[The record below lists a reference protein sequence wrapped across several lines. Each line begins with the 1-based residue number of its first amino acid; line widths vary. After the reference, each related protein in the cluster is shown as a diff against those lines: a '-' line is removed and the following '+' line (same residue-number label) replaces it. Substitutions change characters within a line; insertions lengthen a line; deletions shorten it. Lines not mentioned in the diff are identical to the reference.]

1 MTTRIDIGP
10 KAKGFE
16 LNFSFYSDENLKRT
30 PDGSLTFLTYYG
42 FYFYLITGKVDSRF
56 LTSSQAAI
64 TQLSKKHKW
73 VMVDDLDDVLETT
86 LRANTGGIFYELD
99 FENED
104 FIVGWDK
111 GHHLNSK
118 EERWLKIVKRV
129 IANPL

>member
-16 LNFSFYSDENLKRT
+16 LNFSFYSDENLKHS

-42 FYFYLITGKVDSRF
+42 FYFYLITGKVDPRF
-56 LTSSQAAI
+56 LTSSQATI

-73 VMVDDLDDVLETT
+73 VMVDDLDDLLEAT
-86 LRANTGGIFYELD
+86 LRANTGEIFYELD

-111 GHHLNSK
+111 GRHLNSK